1 MDRILPAR
9 PVHPEAERFGQHPSH
24 GGHRPTHRRF
34 ESNTEPCTVPL
45 VKAAWLQ
52 VGTLAGPRDP
62 DTFLFPRFA
71 EGRGACSLMKCWRR
85 LLARGDAFRSD
96 GASRDTRLTRSCEWG
111 KPSAPSMH
119 EET

>member
-9 PVHPEAERFGQHPSH
+9 PLHPEAERFGQHPSH

-45 VKAAWLQ
+45 LKAAWLQ

-62 DTFLFPRFA
+62 DTFLLPVPALCRRS
-71 EGRGACSLMKCWRR
+71 GRLQPHEV
-85 LLARGDAFRSD
+85 LAQTARTG
-96 GASRDTRLTRSCEWG
+96 
-111 KPSAPSMH
+111 
-119 EET
+119 